1 MTAAALLALWAVLV
15 TAVLPPL
22 LAGARWTRRSPVLGV
37 VTWQTLGL
45 SAVLSVAMA
54 IRQLVDPSPHHHGG
68 LLHLCGFS
76 PEAVSGTALA
86 VAALTAARPLA
97 LLLAALHTSRRERR
111 RHRELLDLAA
121 HRGRVPGGALLLDH
135 PTPAVYCLPGRR
147 SRIVVSR
154 GALAALSPEQ
164 LAAALAHE
172 RAHLTGRHHLAVC
185 AAQALAGTFGRLPLG
200 RLVHAEV
207 RTLLEMAADD
217 RALRRHSTR
226 ALATAM
232 GVVAG
237 AGAPATALTAGHQA
251 LARIE
256 RLATRRHASG
266 PALALTAA
274 APASLLLLPLLLV
287 CLPHLA

>member
-15 TAVLPPL
+15 TAALPPL

-37 VTWQTLGL
+37 LTWQTLGL
-45 SAVLSVAMA
+45 SAVLSVSMA

-68 LLHLCGFS
+68 LLHLCGVS

-86 VAALTAARPLA
+86 VAALTAARPAA
-97 LLLAALHTSRRERR
+97 LLLRALHTARRERR
-111 RHRELLDLAA
+111 RHRAVLDLAA

-135 PTPAVYCLPGRR
+135 PTPAVYCLPGRH

-154 GALAALSPEQ
+154 GALTALSPEQ

-185 AAQALAGTFGRLPLG
+185 AARALAGTFGRLPLG
-200 RLVHAEV
+200 RLVEAEV

-217 RALRRHSTR
+217 RALRRHSPR

-237 AGAPATALTAGHQA
+237 AHAPASALTAGHQA

-256 RLATRRHASG
+256 RLATTRPASR
-266 PALALTAA
+266 PALALAA
-274 APASLLLLPLLLV
+274 TAPAALLLLPLLLV